1 MEGVN
6 TKINGGI
13 LITPDN
19 AKIVTWFLCWKTDNR
34 IIFPGPETNYHD
46 NDSSQAPRPGQG
58 DSEDL
63 LSNMVIGDIIIIAFI
78 IQ

>member
-19 AKIVTWFLCWKTDNR
+19 AKIVSWFLCWKTDNR
-34 IIFPGPETNYHD
+34 IIFPGRETNYHD
-46 NDSSQAPRPGQG
+46 NDSSLALKPGQG
-58 DSEDL
+58 DFEDL
-63 LSNMVIGDIIIIAFI
+63 WSNLVSGDIIIIAI
-78 IQ
+78 